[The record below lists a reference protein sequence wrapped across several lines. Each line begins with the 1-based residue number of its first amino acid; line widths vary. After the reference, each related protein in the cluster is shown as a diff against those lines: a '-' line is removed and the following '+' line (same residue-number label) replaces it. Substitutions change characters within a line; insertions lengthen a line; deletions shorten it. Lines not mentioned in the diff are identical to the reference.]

1 MLDQLFFWV
10 GLGGTVFVVASLLG
24 GGGESDLEVSAPDA
38 AGLDADV
45 GVGDSAGLIP
55 SNLLSLRTAT
65 FFCTFFGWSGFL
77 SLKLLGTTSLGSL
90 AVALPTGFLC
100 AFIGAKTLEV
110 LRRSEASSS
119 YSPNDLLGKEADV
132 TLPIGGEQPGR
143 IRCYVKGSTIEYKA
157 LALFPS
163 ETFKRQEKVLIVEE
177 EDGIVKVARG
187 L

>member
-1 MLDQLFFWV
+1 M
-10 GLGGTVFVVASLLG
+10 
-24 GGGESDLEVSAPDA
+24 
-38 AGLDADV
+38 
-45 GVGDSAGLIP
+45 
-55 SNLLSLRTAT
+55 
-65 FFCTFFGWSGFL
+65 
-77 SLKLLGTTSLGSL
+77 
-90 AVALPTGFLC
+90 ALPTGFLC
-100 AFIGAKTLEV
+100 ALIGAKTLEV

-157 LALFPS
+157 LALLPS